1 MRKGMEKMKQAKIRK
16 ILQDLLEIKEPI
28 TECDDLTK
36 MGLDSMTTIRLI
48 VALEQAFD
56 LEFSEEDLL
65 LDNFRTVEKI
75 SGLINVRQSEKLVYT
90 EKSEC

>member
-1 MRKGMEKMKQAKIRK
+1 MEEMKQAKIRK

>member
-1 MRKGMEKMKQAKIRK
+1 MEKMKQAKIRK

>member
-1 MRKGMEKMKQAKIRK
+1 MKQAKICK

-36 MGLDSMTTIRLI
+36 KGLDSMTTIRLI

>member
-1 MRKGMEKMKQAKIRK
+1 MAQAKIRK
-16 ILQDLLEIKEPI
+16 ILQELLEIKEPI

-65 LDNFRTVEKI
+65 LENFRTVEKI
-75 SGLINVRQSEKLVYT
+75 SSLINERQSKKLVYT

>member
-1 MRKGMEKMKQAKIRK
+1 MKQAKIRK

>member
-1 MRKGMEKMKQAKIRK
+1 MTEATIRT
-16 ILQDLLEIKEPI
+16 ILQDMLGIREPI
-28 TECDDLTK
+28 AECDDLTK

-65 LDNFRTVEKI
+65 LANFRTLEKI
-75 SGLINVRQSEKLVYT
+75 TGLINERQSKQVVYT